1 VADAVVTTVGPIGRA
16 RAYTSE
22 VIAEMR
28 RVTWPDQGQIR
39 QLSIGVILLSLAIGA
54 VIGIMDVILQ
64 NVLVV
69 WIPSLFR

>member
-1 VADAVVTTVGPIGRA
+1 MADAVAPVGPVGRA
-16 RAYTSE
+16 RNYVSE

-28 RVTWPDQGQIR
+28 RVTWPDKAQVR
-39 QLSIGVILLSLAIGA
+39 QLAIGVIVLSLAIGA

-64 NVLVV
+64 NVVVV